1 MAVQQTR
8 RALAPNQEA
17 QTLQG
22 QDVRQRDRHYLH
34 LQRLQASNAA
44 PEERLASFLGWFSIS
59 LGLAEVLAPKALGKL
74 IAKLHVKDFKLNT
87 DGHGG
92 NFVHPRDGS
101 IDWPAVRHA
110 LDKVGYNGWATIED
124 GGLPL
129 AEFARR
135 FDLIEAGK

>member
-1 MAVQQTR
+1 MGADRAAVR
-8 RALAPNQEA
+8 GL
-17 QTLQG
+17 
-22 QDVRQRDRHYLH
+22 RDRLT
-34 LQRLQASNAA
+34 RLQK
-44 PEERLASFLGWFSIS
+44 P
-59 LGLAEVLAPKALGKL
+59 
-74 IAKLHVKDFKLNT
+74 

-92 NFVHPRDGS
+92 EFVHPRDGS
-101 IDWPAVRHA
+101 IDWPAVRRA